1 MSDDAVSPSGLDR
14 LDGLIAARPDA
25 IPEARRHTQRVA
37 RLRRFLIWGSAGIV
51 VAALL
56 GALVRSLSF
65 LPVNLSFSRI
75 VTQGTR
81 ITIESPKL
89 VAYRKDGRPYELR
102 ARTAVQDLDH
112 PDIYELNELEVR
124 ITNDSDG
131 VIILT
136 SQRGVYDGG
145 KDEAALSG
153 DAHIY
158 DGTRFDMKTAAAT
171 IDFRGGLV
179 TSTTP
184 TTLMLDESVVTAQA
198 CEFSQTEK
206 RATFT
211 GAVHTT
217 FPGDEDAPPEATERL
232 FPVRDAPE
240 TDAPMRDAAP

>member
-1 MSDDAVSPSGLDR
+1 MSDDAVSSSGRDR
-14 LDGLIAARPDA
+14 LAGLIAARPDA
-25 IPEARRHTQRVA
+25 IPEARRHTLRVA
-37 RLRRFLIWGSAGIV
+37 RLRRFLIWGSAAIV
-51 VAALL
+51 GAALL
-56 GALVRSLSF
+56 GALVRSISF

-102 ARTAVQDLDH
+102 ARTAVQDLAQ

-131 VIILT
+131 AVILT
-136 SQRGVYDGG
+136 SQKGVYDGG
-145 KDEAALSG
+145 KDQAELSG

-179 TSTTP
+179 TSATP
-184 TTLMLDESVVTAQA
+184 TTLTLDESVVTAQA
-198 CEFSQTEK
+198 CEFSQMEK

-217 FPGDEDAPPEATERL
+217 FPGDADPSPEPTERL
-232 FPVRDAPE
+232 FPM
-240 TDAPMRDAAP
+240 TDAPIRDAAP